1 MIKHHPADELLLDY
15 AAGAL
20 GEGPA
25 LAVATHAAM
34 CAECQ
39 EQVAVLEGVGGALLE
54 SIVGEPVADD
64 LLDRTLAMLDAPVA
78 DPVAVMRVDD
88 DGSEQVPEPL
98 LSYIGRGL
106 AHLAWR
112 RVGGIMTAV
121 EEARLP
127 LAAKNIKVALMR
139 LKAGSLMPMH
149 SHRGN
154 EYTLVL
160 DGGFSD
166 GGHQYG
172 PGDFVARDPSHEHQ
186 PVVDD
191 DGECLCLVVLDAP
204 LRLSG
209 AMGRI
214 INPFLRI

>member
-1 MIKHHPADELLLDY
+1 MITHHPADELLLDY

-25 LAVATHAAM
+25 LALASHVAL
-34 CAECQ
+34 CNVCK
-39 EQVAVLEGVGGALLE
+39 EQVVVLEAVGGALLE
-54 SIVGEPVADD
+54 SVAGDPVAES
-64 LLDRTLAMLDAPVA
+64 LLSETLAMLDMPEAARIAPV
-78 DPVAVMRVDD
+78 RVDD
-88 DGSEQVPEPL
+88 NDAGQIPEPL
-98 LSYIGRGL
+98 LHYIGRGL

-112 RVGGIMTAV
+112 RVGGFITAV

-127 LAAKNIKVALMR
+127 VAAKSIKVALMR
-139 LKAGSLMPMH
+139 LRAGSLMPMH

-160 DGGFSD
+160 AGGFSD
-166 GGHQYG
+166 GGNQYG
-172 PGDFVARDPSHEHQ
+172 PGDFVARDPSHTHQ
-186 PVVDD
+186 PIVDA

-209 AMGRI
+209 AMGTI
-214 INPFLRI
+214 FNPFLRI